1 MAPHTRPDFDA
12 IVVGAGAG
20 GAAAA
25 YHLVQA
31 GLDTLVIERARLPRY
46 KACGGAIPRPALES
60 FPFDFEPVIEAQP
73 AAARFTFPGL
83 PSVNVPLP
91 GRPVAMVMRSKFDAF
106 LLAQSGAEVID
117 GTPVKRVVEQPN
129 LVRVEA
135 GNHAFTA
142 RYLVAA
148 DGASSQMARQLG
160 LRQGRRVGGTLEVEV
175 PLPAG
180 GRLREEYGQRAL
192 FSLGTVAWGY
202 AWCFPKGDTLSI
214 GIGRLRPGRANLRR
228 ALARYVERL
237 GVHLDGAQVH
247 GHALPCFRVRPWP
260 FWRGQPLEQL
270 TTRRCV
276 LVGDAAGLVDP
287 LIGEGIRYALT
298 SARIAATAVGGDDL
312 SRYEE
317 SVWAEIGHNLAT
329 AALTAGTFY
338 QAPILC
344 YVLGICN
351 PTTVRTLVEVISG
364 RGSYV
369 GIARRLIL
377 STLLWPVDLLVESG
391 KSQPTGTNDEE
402 HAKNI

>member
-60 FPFDFEPVIEAQP
+60 FPFDFEPVVEAEP

-83 PSVNVPLP
+83 PSANIPLP
-91 GRPVAMVMRSKFDAF
+91 ERPVVMVMRSKFDAF
-106 LLAQSGAEVID
+106 LLARSGAQVID
-117 GTPVKRVVEQPN
+117 GTPVQRVVEEPEQ
-129 LVRVEA
+129 VRVEV
-135 GNHAFTA
+135 GERVLTA

-148 DGASSQMARQLG
+148 DGAASRIARQLG
-160 LRQGRRVGGTLEVEV
+160 LRQGRRMGSTLEVEV
-175 PLPAG
+175 PLPAR
-180 GRLREEYGQRAL
+180 GRLREEYGRCAL
-192 FSLGTVAWGY
+192 FAFGTVPWGY
-202 AWCFPKGDTLSI
+202 AWSFPKGDHLSI
-214 GIGRLRPGRANLRR
+214 GIARLRPGRANLRQ

-237 GVHLDGAQVH
+237 GVRLDGAQVH

-260 FWRGQPLEQL
+260 FWRGRPLEQL

-287 LIGEGIRYALT
+287 LIGEGIRYALA
-298 SARIAATAVGGDDL
+298 SGHIAACAIGDDDL
-312 SRYEE
+312 SGYEKAL
-317 SVWAEIGHNLAT
+317 WAGVGHNLAT

-344 YVLGICN
+344 YLLGICN
-351 PTTVRTLVEVISG
+351 PVAARAMIDVVSG
-364 RGSYV
+364 HSRYV
-369 GIARRLIL
+369 GLARRLIL
-377 STLLWPVDLLVESG
+377 STLLWPVDLVASSSKGSRISYLDHFDRS
-391 KSQPTGTNDEE
+391 KT
-402 HAKNI
+402 